1 MGATN
6 REVQS
11 SAREPE
17 QSANEK
23 VKLVTGPPKVPPDGK
38 WGWIIVIAYAMAN
51 VRTSMNC

>member
-17 QSANEK
+17 KSANEK
-23 VKLVTGPPKVPPDGK
+23 LKNVTGPPKVPPDGK

-51 VRTSMNC
+51 VR